1 MRKARA
7 DLILEW
13 MLMYVAR
20 RITRKSSRRRLN
32 RSREVVLILLICAA
46 LCVVFLL
53 VFGNSGYL
61 ELQKKEREIR
71 TLEAQRDLRLE
82 ENRRL
87 AQDVEDLK
95 NDMKRVEKPARE
107 ELKLS
112 KKDEIVIFLQDP
124 PKKAAPRK

>member
-1 MRKARA
+1 
-7 DLILEW
+7 
-13 MLMYVAR
+13 MYVAR
-20 RITRKSSRRRLN
+20 RITRKSSHRRLN

-53 VFGNSGYL
+53 FFGDSGYL

-71 TLEAQRDLRLE
+71 ALEAQRDLRLE

-95 NDMKRVEKPARE
+95 NDMKRVEKQARE

-112 KKDEIVIFLQDP
+112 KEDEIVILLKDP